1 MSLLRRIGN
10 LFSRNRMD
18 REIAAELQAHL
29 EMRVEDNLDHGMS
42 AEQARRDALIRFGSL
57 AATKERVAGMDAA
70 LVLDSVWSDIRFSYR
85 QLIRNPGFAVVAI
98 LVLALGMG
106 ASVAIFAFVD
116 AALIKPLP
124 YRDPA
129 RLASVYE
136 VVNTCPL
143 CNISYRN
150 YQDWKRSGLP
160 FSSVEAW
167 GWASYLMRGTDA
179 TEPVQGAR
187 VSDGFFR
194 TLGVIPVLGRD
205 FYPGEDKP
213 GSSHTILIT
222 YASWQRR
229 FGNDPSIVG
238 RQIMLNNDSYTIIG
252 VLPRDFHFAPIG
264 VAAEFWAA
272 LNDPN
277 SCDQRRGCHGLF
289 GLARLKDGV
298 TLQTAAAAMQTVAQQ
313 LAKQYPDS
321 NNGLGATAT
330 TLSDSIVGNIRGV
343 LLVLLGGTS
352 LLLLIALVNVANL
365 VLIRAESRKRET
377 AVRGALGASTVR
389 LLRQFVIEALSL
401 VFAGSLLGIGAAYLG
416 MNLLIKLI
424 PAQQIE
430 GMPYLMNL
438 GMNPRVCAFAGLLSL
453 LATAAIALIPSLR
466 IQRGNLR
473 GDLAD
478 GGRGA
483 AASSW
488 RRLGSR
494 LIVLELVSA
503 VVLLVGAGLLAKSFY
518 LLLHVDLG
526 FKPDHLATIVVEA
539 PKSYA
544 DGDRLMV
551 LEKQIVSRIGSLP
564 GVHSAAIS
572 SHLPV
577 RNWDGGVWI
586 VVPGRPSTGK
596 RNDLPERDVS
606 FGYLETLGT
615 RLLGGRYFTEDE
627 DDGNKRR
634 VVVVNQTLAR
644 QLFAGE
650 NPIGKHLGYQG
661 GHEPMEIIGEI
672 EDVKEGPL
680 DSANR
685 PVIYVPFN
693 QDSSL
698 SFYLVVRTSQAEQSL
713 LPTIAAAVH
722 RLDPDLATTYPAT
735 MSQVIDNSPSAY
747 LHRASAW
754 LAGTFGGLA
763 LLLSIVGL
771 YGVISY
777 SVAQRT
783 REIGVR
789 MALGAARGSVYSLVL
804 RDAGRLTAIGVVTG
818 LLCSVAG
825 ATLMRKLLFGTR
837 PWDAPTLGAVA
848 ASVTMFA
855 MLASFIPARRASSV
869 NPVDALRTE

>member
-1 MSLLRRIGN
+1 MSLRRRIGN
-10 LFSRNRMD
+10 LFFRNKVD
-18 REIAAELQAHL
+18 REINAELQAHI
-29 EMRVEDNLDHGMS
+29 EMRVEENLAEGMS
-42 AEQARRDALIRFGSL
+42 PEHARRDALIRFGSL
-57 AATKERVAGMDAA
+57 TATRERVASMDAA
-70 LVLDSVWSDIRFSYR
+70 LMLDSIWSDIRFSCR
-85 QLIRNPGFAVVAI
+85 QLIRNPGFAATAT
-98 LVLALGMG
+98 LVLALGIG
-106 ASVAIFAFVD
+106 ASVVIFAFVD

-124 YRDPA
+124 YKDPG
-129 RLASVYE
+129 RLVSVYE

-143 CNISYRN
+143 CNISYKN
-150 YQDWKRSGLP
+150 YLDWKRSNLP
-160 FSSVEAW
+160 FSSIEAW
-167 GWASYLMRGTDA
+167 GWASYLMRSPEA

-194 TLGVIPVLGRD
+194 TLGVAPVLGRD

-213 GSSHTILIT
+213 GSPHTILIS
-222 YASWQRR
+222 YGSWQRR
-229 FGNDPSIVG
+229 FGSDSGIVG
-238 RQIMLNNDSYTIIG
+238 RQVALNNISYTIIG
-252 VLPRDFHFAPIG
+252 VLPKDFHFAPIG

-277 SCDQRRGCHGLF
+277 SCDERRGCHGLF
-289 GLARLKDGV
+289 GLARLKNGV
-298 TLQTAAAAMQTVAQQ
+298 SLQTAAAAMQTVAQQ

-321 NNGLGATAT
+321 NHGLGATAT

-343 LLVLLGGTS
+343 LLVLLSGAS

-365 VLIRAESRKRET
+365 VLVRAERRKRET

-389 LLRQFVIEALSL
+389 LLRQFVTEALVL
-401 VFAGSLLGIGAAYLG
+401 VFAGSLLALGFAYFGI
-416 MNLLIKLI
+416 NLLIQLI
-424 PAQQIE
+424 PAQQME
-430 GMPYLMNL
+430 AMPFLSNL
-438 GMNPRVCAFAGLLSL
+438 GLNPHACTFAGLLSL
-453 LATAAIALIPSLR
+453 LAIVLIALIPALSTHRQSLR
-466 IQRGNLR
+466 R
-473 GDLAD
+473 DLAD

-483 AASSW
+483 AGNAW

-494 LIVLELVSA
+494 LIVLELVTA

-518 LLLHVDLG
+518 LLLRVDLG

-551 LEKQIVSRIGSLP
+551 LERRIVSQIGSLP
-564 GVHSAAIS
+564 GVKSAVIS

-586 VVPGRPSTGK
+586 VVPGRPATEE

-615 RLLGGRYFTEDE
+615 HLLSGRYFTEDE
-627 DDGNKRR
+627 DDGDKRR
-634 VVVVNQTLAR
+634 VIVVNQTLAR
-644 QLFAGE
+644 QMFPGE
-650 NPIGKHLGYQG
+650 NPIGKHLAYKG
-661 GHEPMEIIGEI
+661 GQDMEIIGEI

-680 DSANR
+680 DTANR

-693 QDSSL
+693 QDSSR

-722 RLDPDLATTYPAT
+722 RLDHNLATTYPAT
-735 MSQVIDNSPSAY
+735 MSQVIDDSPSAY

-754 LAGTFGGLA
+754 LAGSFGGFA
-763 LLLSIVGL
+763 LLLSVVGL
-771 YGVISY
+771 YGVITY
-777 SVAQRT
+777 SVNQRT

-789 MALGAARGSVYSLVL
+789 IALGAARGSVYGLVL
-804 RDAGRLTAIGVVTG
+804 GEAGRLIAIGIVAG

-825 ATLMRKLLFGTR
+825 AAVMRNLLFGIQ
-837 PWDAPTLGAVA
+837 PWDAPTLVAVA
-848 ASVTMFA
+848 VSLAIFA
-855 MLASFIPARRASSV
+855 MLASFIPARRAASV
-869 NPVDALRTE
+869 NPVEALRME

>member
-1 MSLLRRIGN
+1 MSLGRRIGN
-10 LFSRNRMD
+10 LFSRSKVD
-18 REIAAELQAHL
+18 RQIDAELKAHI
-29 EMRVEDNLDHGMS
+29 EMRIEDNLAEGMS
-42 AEQARRDALIRFGSL
+42 AEQARRDALIRFGSPT
-57 AATKERVAGMDAA
+57 ATKERVTSMDAA
-70 LVLDSVWSDIRFSYR
+70 LVLDSIWSDIRFSCR
-85 QLIRNPGFAVVAI
+85 QLIRDPGFAVTAI

-106 ASVAIFAFVD
+106 ASVGIFAFVD

-124 YRDPA
+124 YEDPG
-129 RLASVYE
+129 RLVSVYE

-143 CNISYRN
+143 CNISYVN
-150 YQDWKRSGLP
+150 YQDWKRSDLP
-160 FSSVEAW
+160 FSSIEAW
-167 GWASYLMRGTDA
+167 GWASYLMRSAEA

-194 TLGVIPVLGRD
+194 TLGVTPALGRD

-213 GSSHTILIT
+213 GSPHTILIS
-222 YASWQRR
+222 YGAWQRR
-229 FGNDPSIVG
+229 FGMNPTIVG
-238 RQIMLNNDSYTIIG
+238 RQIVLNNISYAIIG
-252 VLPRDFHFAPIG
+252 VLPREFHFAPIG
-264 VAAEFWAA
+264 AAEFWAA
-272 LNDPN
+272 LNDPS

-289 GLARLKDGV
+289 GIARLKDGIS
-298 TLQTAAAAMQTVAQQ
+298 LQTAAAAMQTVAQQ

-330 TLSDSIVGNIRGV
+330 SLSDSVVGKIRVV
-343 LLVLLGGTS
+343 LFVLLGGAS
-352 LLLLIALVNVANL
+352 LLLLIALVNVTNL
-365 VLIRAESRKRET
+365 VLVRAERRKRET
-377 AVRGALGASTVR
+377 AVRGALGASTAR
-389 LLRQFVIEALSL
+389 LLRQFVIEALVL
-401 VFAGSLLGIGAAYLG
+401 VFAGSFLAVAAAYLG
-416 MNLLIKLI
+416 MSLLIKLI
-424 PAQQIE
+424 PAQQME
-430 GMPYLMNL
+430 GMPYLLNL
-438 GMNPRVCAFAGLLSL
+438 GLNPRVCAFAGLLSM
-453 LATAAIALIPSLR
+453 LATALIALLPALSL
-466 IQRGNLR
+466 QRRDLR

-478 GGRGA
+478 GARGA
-483 AASSW
+483 AGNTW
-488 RRLGSR
+488 RRLGPR
-494 LIVLELVSA
+494 LIVLELTTA

-526 FKPDHLATIVVEA
+526 FKPDHLATMIVEA

-551 LEKQIVSRIGSLP
+551 LEKQIVRQIGSLP
-564 GVHSAAIS
+564 GVSSAAIS

-586 VVPGRPSTGK
+586 VVPGRPSTGE

-615 RLLGGRYFTEDE
+615 HLLRGRYFTEDE

-634 VVVVNQTLAR
+634 VVVVNHTLAK
-644 QLFAGE
+644 QLFPGE
-650 NPIGKHLGYQG
+650 NPIGKHLAHQG
-661 GHEPMEIIGEI
+661 EKETIEIIGEI
-672 EDVKEGPL
+672 DDIKEGPL
-680 DSANR
+680 DTASR
-685 PVIYVPFN
+685 QVIYVPFN

-698 SFYLVVRTSQAEQSL
+698 SFYLIVRTSQAEQSL

-722 RLDPDLATTYPAT
+722 RLDQNLATTDPAT

-754 LAGTFGGLA
+754 LAASFGGLA

-777 SVAQRT
+777 SVNQRT

-804 RDAGRLTAIGVVTG
+804 REAGRLTAIGIVAG

-825 ATLMRKLLFGTR
+825 ATLMRKLLFGTQ
-837 PWDAPTLGAVA
+837 PWDAPTLCVVAV
-848 ASVTMFA
+848 SLTIFA
-855 MLASFIPARRASSV
+855 MLASFIPARRAASV

>member
-1 MSLLRRIGN
+1 MSLGRRIGN
-10 LFSRNRMD
+10 LFSRSRVD
-18 REIAAELQAHL
+18 REIDAELQAHI
-29 EMRVEDNLDHGMS
+29 EMRIEDNLAEGMS
-42 AEQARRDALIRFGSL
+42 AEQARRDALIRFGNPT
-57 AATKERVAGMDAA
+57 ATKERVTSMDAA
-70 LVLDSVWSDIRFSYR
+70 LVLDSIWSDIRFSSR
-85 QLIRNPGFAVVAI
+85 QLIRNRGFAVTAI

-106 ASVAIFAFVD
+106 DSVAIFAFVD

-124 YRDPA
+124 YKDPS
-129 RLASVYE
+129 RLVSVYE

-143 CNISYRN
+143 CNISYVN
-150 YQDWKRSGLP
+150 YQDWKRSDLP
-160 FSSVEAW
+160 FSSIEAW
-167 GWASYLMRGTDA
+167 GWASYLMRSTEV

-194 TLGVIPVLGRD
+194 TLGVTPALGRD

-213 GSSHTILIT
+213 GRPHTILIS
-222 YASWQRR
+222 YGSWQRR
-229 FGNDPSIVG
+229 FSKNPGVVG
-238 RQIMLNNDSYTIIG
+238 RQIALNNISYTIIG
-252 VLPRDFHFAPIG
+252 VLPKEFHFAPIG
-264 VAAEFWAA
+264 GAEFWAA

-277 SCDQRRGCHGLF
+277 SCDERRGCHGLF
-289 GLARLKDGV
+289 GIARLKDGIG
-298 TLQTAAAAMQTVAQQ
+298 LQTAAAAMQTVAQQ

-321 NNGLGATAT
+321 NNGLGATVTA
-330 TLSDSIVGNIRGV
+330 LSDSIVGNIRGV
-343 LLVLLGGTS
+343 LLVLLGGAS

-365 VLIRAESRKRET
+365 VLVRAERRKRET

-389 LLRQFVIEALSL
+389 LLRQFVIEALVL
-401 VFAGSLLGIGAAYLG
+401 VLAGSLLAIGAAYLG

-424 PAQQIE
+424 PAQQME
-430 GMPYLMNL
+430 GMPYLLNL
-438 GMNPRVCAFAGLLSL
+438 GLNPHVCAFAALLSL
-453 LATAAIALIPSLR
+453 LATALVALIPALR
-466 IQRGNLR
+466 IRRRNLR
-473 GDLAD
+473 ADLAD
-478 GGRGA
+478 GSRGA
-483 AASSW
+483 AGDVW

-494 LIVLELVSA
+494 LIVLELVTA

-518 LLLHVDLG
+518 LLLHVDMG
-526 FKPDHLATIVVEA
+526 FKPDHLATILVEA

-544 DGDRLMV
+544 AGDRLMV
-551 LEKQIVSRIGSLP
+551 LERQIVSQIGSLP

-586 VVPGRPSTGK
+586 VVPGRTSTGA

-627 DDGNKRR
+627 DHGNKRR
-634 VVVVNQTLAR
+634 VVVVNQTLAK
-644 QLFAGE
+644 QLFPGE
-650 NPIGKHLGYQG
+650 NPVGRHLGYQG

-693 QDSSL
+693 QDSSR

-722 RLDPDLATTYPAT
+722 RLNQDLATTYPAT

-754 LAGTFGGLA
+754 MAGTFGGLA

-777 SVAQRT
+777 SVNQRT

-789 MALGAARGSVYSLVL
+789 MAMGAARGSVYSLVL
-804 RDAGRLTAIGVVTG
+804 REAGRLTAIGIVAG

-825 ATLMRKLLFGTR
+825 ATLLRKLLFGTQ

-848 ASVTMFA
+848 VSLTIFA
-855 MLASFIPARRASSV
+855 MIASFIPARRAASV